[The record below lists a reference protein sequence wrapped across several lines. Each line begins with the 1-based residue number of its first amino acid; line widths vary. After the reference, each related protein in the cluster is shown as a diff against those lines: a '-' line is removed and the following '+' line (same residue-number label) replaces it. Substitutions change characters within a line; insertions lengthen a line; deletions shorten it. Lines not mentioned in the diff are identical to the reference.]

1 MAVAPQHP
9 LILLIA
15 SAVAV
20 AFLVSIN
27 WDRLPRESPTSHRRL
42 LLRLGEKGRILDPKT
57 VVLKD
62 VQLQGQVVEEAVYYR
77 QQADAEQPQEII
89 LYPQPPSL
97 PVQQEQQQQ
106 PQQEVVGSNLLD
118 PTKVRLSLVI
128 SLNAIKPGTPNND
141 IHPHRKEIRAAILA
155 NIMNP
160 YIDQVVVFLDGV
172 QQDNYDEGGNCEKLI
187 TGFKMLYNDFMR
199 SDYMDQPTRV
209 EKLHEL
215 TVKLTCV
222 NLYSGQPSYYQ
233 MFVNTLHKAV
243 LGDVVLLANAD
254 QVFDESIILARH
266 LNPDVMVVLG
276 TRGWVEWIPSQVQ
289 HIYEK
294 IVGRQYIDAIPGA
307 KKHEDRC
314 LKTLKSYDTWI
325 FHKEQLRGK
334 LEERHF
340 QRLAADDTLK
350 PFYMNENQAENAAL
364 WSVLQCH
371 PFTSVL
377 NACNRIRTW
386 SFHLTPKTHK
396 VYESNPW
403 KVYDRDDPRSTP
415 GMAVPK
421 PWDRLSAVKKPLCV
435 REGNCFDFDNDTNG
449 GYTAEELKNA
459 QKVAYPKWYSGGV

>member
-1 MAVAPQHP
+1 MAVAPHS
-9 LILLIA
+9 LLLLIA

-20 AFLVSIN
+20 AFLVNIN
-27 WDRLPRESPTSHRRL
+27 YRNHPRESPTSHRRITF
-42 LLRLGEKGRILDPKT
+42 LRLGEKDRVLDPKT
-57 VVLKD
+57 VVLKN
-62 VQLQGQVVEEAVYYR
+62 VQLQGQVVDEAVYYR
-77 QQADAEQPQEII
+77 QQQ
-89 LYPQPPSL
+89 
-97 PVQQEQQQQ
+97 
-106 PQQEVVGSNLLD
+106 QQEVVGSNHLD
-118 PTKVRLSLVI
+118 PTKVRLSLVT
-128 SLNAIKPGTPNND
+128 SLDAMKPGITNND
-141 IHPHRKEIRAAILA
+141 VHPHRKEIMAAILA

-172 QQDNYDEGGNCEKLI
+172 HEGRNCEKLI
-187 TGFKMLYNDFMR
+187 DEFKMLYNDFMR

-222 NLYSGQPSYYQ
+222 NVYSGQPSYYE
-233 MFVNTLHKAV
+233 MFDNTLHNAV

-276 TRGWVEWIPSQVQ
+276 TRGWVDWIPSQVQ
-289 HIYEK
+289 RIYEK
-294 IVGRQYIDAIPGA
+294 IVGKQYIDAIPGA

-340 QRLAADDTLK
+340 LRLAADDTLK

-377 NACNRIRTW
+377 NACNRIHTW

-403 KVYDRDDPRSTP
+403 KVYDRNDPRSTP

-435 REGNCFDFDNDTNG
+435 REGNCFNFDNDTNG
-449 GYTAEELKNA
+449 GYTVEELKNA
-459 QKVAYPKWYSGGV
+459 QKVAYPKWYSGGA